1 MKIYSNANLIRK
13 HRNCVLAIGNFDGL
27 HLGHQKVILDA
38 KKKAKKN
45 KLPFGIMTFEP
56 VPVMFFDNRI
66 KSHRINTLYQ
76 KIDQFKKYKLDF
88 LIIIKFNKKFSKL
101 SAEQFIEKIMFKK
114 TKCKY
119 LYVSKNFR
127 FGFRRKGSIKTLK
140 KFEKKFNYKNLIV
153 KPFKKKNQVISS
165 TLIRKKIREGKIAEV
180 NKLLNRNWVVD
191 GKVIKGSKRGRKI
204 GFPTCN
210 LKMENYVVPRLGV
223 YAVKV
228 KSSNFNKMGVANI
241 GYRPTFNGQSLLL
254 ETNIFGI
261 NKNLYNKVISVSFKK
276 FIRGEKKFKDI
287 KYLKNQIKIDIKQA
301 KKKYV

>member
-1 MKIYSNANLIRK
+1 METYSNANLKRK
-13 HRNCVLAIGNFDGL
+13 HQKGVLAIGNFDGI
-27 HLGHQKVILDA
+27 HLGHQKVIKDA
-38 KKKAKKN
+38 KRKALKN

-56 VPVMFFDNRI
+56 VPVMFFDKRI
-66 KSHRINTLYQ
+66 KSHRINSLYQ
-76 KIDQFKKYKLDF
+76 KISQFKKYKLDF

-101 SAEQFIEKIMFKK
+101 SAEQFIEKIIFEK

-127 FGFRRKGSIKTLK
+127 FGFKRRGSIKTLK
-140 KFEKKFNYKNLIV
+140 KFENKFNYKNLIV
-153 KPFKKKNQVISS
+153 KPFKKKKKVISS
-165 TLIRKKIREGKIAEV
+165 TLIRKKIKEGKIKDV

-191 GKVIKGSKRGRKI
+191 GKVIKGNKRGRKI

-210 LKMENYVVPRLGV
+210 LKMGDYVIPRLGV

-228 KSSNFNKMGVANI
+228 KSSDFNKKGVANI

-261 NKNLYNKVISVSFKK
+261 NRNLYNKVISVSFKK
-276 FIRGEKKFKDI
+276 FIRGEKKFKGI
-287 KYLKNQIKIDIKQA
+287 KYLKKQIKIDIKQA
-301 KKKYV
+301 KKQ